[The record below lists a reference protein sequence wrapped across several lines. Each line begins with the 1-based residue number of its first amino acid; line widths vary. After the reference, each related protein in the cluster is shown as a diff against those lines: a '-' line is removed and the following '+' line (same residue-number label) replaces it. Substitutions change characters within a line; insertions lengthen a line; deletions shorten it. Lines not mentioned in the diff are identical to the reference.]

1 MIRVRTDGA
10 ISWVSEREVDRL
22 GDQFGSLHQR
32 LWDRTRDSGKK
43 GWLYW
48 PQEDH
53 EAEWQAVEQI
63 AEQFRSMADAAVIVG
78 IGGSYLGAR
87 AALSMLRPVPEWA
100 LGRDLLITFA
110 GHQLSEEYLA
120 RLITALDDRE
130 VAVVVISKS
139 GSTLE
144 PAAAFHLLRGYL
156 ERRYGQGAKE
166 RICVITDPESSSLLD
181 YARERGYALLSVP
194 PNIGGR
200 YSVLTAVG
208 MLPMALAG
216 IDIRAVMRGARQAW
230 EECQKPSPFDNA
242 SYLYAACRHLL
253 YLQGFTAEALVTY
266 EPRLGKFAEWWQQLF
281 GESHGKNGKGLF
293 PTVLRY
299 TTDLHSLGQY
309 VQDGRRL
316 LFETVLHL
324 GSRNIS
330 PGLVVPGDVD
340 RSAQR
345 MAGRRLADVQ
355 EEAVKAVMEAHRSGG
370 VPNLLI
376 EATGPETEL
385 FGELVFFFEVACAMG
400 GYLLAVD
407 PFDQPGVEAY
417 KRELDLRL
425 AAANDLL
432 NR

>member
-10 ISWVSEREVDRL
+10 SPWVSEREVERL
-22 GDQFGSLHQR
+22 GDQFGFLHQR
-32 LWDRTRDSGKK
+32 LWDRKRDSGKK

-53 EAEWQAVEQI
+53 EAEWQAIEEI
-63 AEQFRSMADAAVIVG
+63 AERFRSLADVAVIVG

-87 AALSMLRPVPEWA
+87 AALSMLRPIPEWA
-100 LGRDLLITFA
+100 LGQDLVITFA
-110 GHQLSEEYLA
+110 GYQLSEEYLS
-120 RLITALDDRE
+120 RLTRALDGRE

-144 PAAAFHLLRGYL
+144 PAAAFHLLRRYL
-156 ERRYGQGAKE
+156 ERRYGTRAKE
-166 RICVITDPESSSLLD
+166 RICVITDPEQSSLLD
-181 YARERGYALLSVP
+181 YARERGYALLRVP
-194 PNIGGR
+194 PDIGGR

-216 IDIRAVMRGARQAW
+216 IDIRAVMRGARRAW
-230 EECQKPSPFDNA
+230 EDCQKPSLFDNT
-242 SYLYAACRHLL
+242 SYLYAAYRHLL
-253 YLQGFTAEALVTY
+253 YLQGFPVEALVTY
-266 EPRLGKFAEWWQQLF
+266 EPRLGDFAGWWQQLF
-281 GESHGKNGKGLF
+281 GESHGKDGRGLF

-309 VQDGRRL
+309 VQEGRRL
-316 LFETVLHL
+316 LFETVLHI
-324 GSRNIS
+324 RNRDMS
-330 PGLVVPGDVD
+330 QGLVVPGDVD
-340 RSAQR
+340 RAAQR
-345 MAGRRLADVQ
+345 MAGKRLGDVQ
-355 EEAVKAVMEAHRSGG
+355 EAAVKAVMDAHRAGG
-370 VPNLLI
+370 VPNLLM
-376 EATGPETEL
+376 EATGPEPEL

-425 AAANDLL
+425 QGDDRLV
-432 NR
+432 